1 MIRFFFFFFNDTF
14 LMQGSENENGEKE
27 GDRLSGD
34 LASPNI
40 FVCEIKIQYLPSWVM

>member
-1 MIRFFFFFFNDTF
+1 
-14 LMQGSENENGEKE
+14 MQGVGNENREKE

-40 FVCEIKIQYLPSWVM
+40 FAKSSYSIYLPG